1 MSEDAFFSYIYKS
14 QKDVNP
20 TGPNNVGASIN
31 QKNNLNSQV
40 YNDGTVRGSDGGQD
54 ASASAS

>member
-1 MSEDAFFSYIYKS
+1 VSEDVFVSYIYKS

-20 TGPNNVGASIN
+20 TGPNNVGASTN

-54 ASASAS
+54 ASSN